1 MILRQNRLAGVVVA
15 CIGAAV
21 LLYAQRYGF
30 GTVARIGP
38 GFFPQML
45 SALLILLGILVF
57 FLPDDEDAGG
67 VTLSWSEVRAFVFS
81 IASVLLIALL
91 IHPAGVIPASFIA
104 ALVASFAH
112 RDATLLQRLSLS
124 VAVAAIAAAIFVY
137 ALGMNLRLFGRL
149 L

>member
-1 MILRQNRLAGVVVA
+1 MTLTQNRLAGLVVLS
-15 CIGAAV
+15 IGAAV

-30 GTVARIGP
+30 GTIARIGP

-45 SALLILLGILVF
+45 AAVLILLGIAVF
-57 FLPDDEDAGG
+57 FVPDDANARS
-67 VTLSWSEVRAFVFS
+67 VTLSWSEVRAFIFS

-91 IHPAGVIPASFIA
+91 IRPAGVIPASFIA
-104 ALVASFAH
+104 AFVASFAH
-112 RDATLLQRLSLS
+112 RDATLFQRLVLSLT
-124 VAVAAIAAAIFVY
+124 VAAIAAAIFVY

>member
-1 MILRQNRLAGVVVA
+1 MILRQNRLAGLAVI

-21 LLYAQRYGF
+21 LVYAQRYGF
-30 GTVARIGP
+30 GTIARIGP
-38 GFFPQML
+38 GFFPQVL
-45 SALLILLGILVF
+45 SALLILLGIMVF
-57 FLPDDEDAGG
+57 FVPDDENAGG

-81 IASVLLIALL
+81 IASVILIALL
-91 IHPAGVIPASFIA
+91 IRPAGVIPASFIA

-112 RDATLLQRLSLS
+112 RDATLLQRLTLS
-124 VAVAAIAAAIFVY
+124 VAVAAIAAGIFVF